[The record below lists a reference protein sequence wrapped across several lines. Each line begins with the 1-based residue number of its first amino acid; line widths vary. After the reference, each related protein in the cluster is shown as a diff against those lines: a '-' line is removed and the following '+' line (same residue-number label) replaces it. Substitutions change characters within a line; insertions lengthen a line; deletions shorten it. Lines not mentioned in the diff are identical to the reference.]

1 MPRDTTP
8 APSLKDWFDEARYRS
23 LAAQMAGL
31 HPGFDRN
38 RFLRL
43 ALEGLE
49 DRTLLQRLRRTS
61 EATREALP
69 LGYLASLAVLRNL
82 APKIDHGFVTLF
94 LPDFVGL
101 YGHDDFEASM
111 EALKFFTPF
120 GSSEFAIR
128 EFLKRDLHRTLRVM
142 HEWAGDT
149 DEHVRRLASEG
160 CRPRLPWSFR
170 LTELVADPS
179 PALPILEQLR
189 ADPSLYVR
197 KSVANHLNDIAK
209 DHPDKTLDVLHSWD
223 RTHPHT
229 AWIAK
234 RALRTLVKEG
244 YAGALT
250 LLGAGEKAQVRIKSF
265 EVSPQEVRLGDEIRL
280 SLDLVSTSR
289 KPQQLL
295 IDYVVHYVKQSG
307 GTSEKVFKWKELEL
321 APGEALRLSKRQTIR
336 DFTTRKHHP
345 GRHRVEV
352 QVNGER
358 MAVAEPRFFLLT
370 FSR

>member
-23 LAAQMAGL
+23 LAALLEEL
-31 HPGFDRN
+31 HPRFDRK
-38 RFLRL
+38 RFLHLTLDGL
-43 ALEGLE
+43 A
-49 DRTLLQRLRRTS
+49 DRSLLQRLRRTS
-61 EATREALP
+61 EATRESLP
-69 LGYLASLAVLRNL
+69 LGFCESLGVLKNL
-82 APKIDHGFVTLF
+82 APRIDHSFVTLF

-101 YGHDDFEASM
+101 YGHDDFDASM

-128 EFLKRDLHRTLRVM
+128 EFLKRDLDRTLRVM
-142 HEWAGDT
+142 RHWSLDP

-170 LTELVADPS
+170 LADLVADPS
-179 PALPILEQLR
+179 PALPILENLKT
-189 ADPSLYVR
+189 DPSLYVR

-209 DHPDKTLDVLHSWD
+209 DHPDKTLGVLESWD

-234 RALRTLVKEG
+234 RALRTLIKEG
-244 YAGALT
+244 HVGALT
-250 LLGAGEKAQVRIKSF
+250 LLGAGEKAQVRIESF
-265 EVSPQEVRLGDEIRL
+265 EVSPTQVTLGDEIRL

-289 KPQQLL
+289 ESQRLL
-295 IDYVVHYVKQSG
+295 IDYVIHYVKQSG
-307 GTSEKVFKWKELEL
+307 GTSEKVFKWKEAEL
-321 APGEALRLSKRQTIR
+321 APGSSLHLGKRQTIR
-336 DFTTRKHHP
+336 DFTTRKHYP
-345 GRHRVEV
+345 GRHHVEF

-358 MAVAEPRFFLLT
+358 LAETVEFVLT
-370 FSR
+370 I